1 MRGVKSRRTSAAKP
15 VRIVQILRRWRRRN
29 GRRRWTERKRSR
41 QEATDR
47 QDAIRQEATDRQ
59 DAIRQEA
66 EDREEVKRQNEADC
80 ARFQS
85 AKQKWE
91 GLKAALKKLE
101 RERLEQL
108 RRVTERLTER
118 GIDVGHNKTH
128 GDGVRFLRTL
138 EPFHHLDEGAELVAF
153 SPEDHPFSSGQ
164 TAGELR
170 EDVSDWLRRQK
181 KQCQTTRSGRR

>member
-1 MRGVKSRRTSAAKP
+1 M
-15 VRIVQILRRWRRRN
+15 
-29 GRRRWTERKRSR
+29 
-41 QEATDR
+41 DR
-47 QDAIRQEATDRQ
+47 EKAIRQEATDRQ

-108 RRVTERLTER
+108 RRVNERLTGC
-118 GIDVGHNKTH
+118 GIDVGHNKIH
-128 GDGVRFLRTL
+128 GDGVKFARTL
-138 EPFHHLDEGAELVAF
+138 EPFNHSNEGAELVAF
-153 SPEDHPFSSGQ
+153 TPENHSFSGGWLAREASQGCVGSAAEAGKKAETARRRGLAAYDRRETGRPDHPSALS
-164 TAGELR
+164 
-170 EDVSDWLRRQK
+170 
-181 KQCQTTRSGRR
+181 